1 MSVSTINTLTPLN
14 SEAQKLQQA
23 LNNPWKMRY
32 FFLSKLPT
40 LTWWG
45 VKVKSLSRERGQTS
59 IPYGWRTQNPFQS
72 TYFAA
77 QAGASELST
86 GMLGMLATAGRGKI
100 SMLVTGMEAEYVKKA
115 TGTIVFTCEDGAAIE
130 ATVLRAIET
139 GEGQTYRAT
148 SVGVQED
155 TGMVV
160 SKMYFTWSFK
170 AKSK

>member
-1 MSVSTINTLTPLN
+1 MSTSTLSAPPELN
-14 SEAQKLQQA
+14 AEAKRLQNA

-32 FFLSKLPT
+32 YFFSKLPT

-45 VKVKSLSRERGQTS
+45 VKVKSLTREQGQTS

-86 GMLGMLATAGRGKI
+86 GMLGMLATAGKGKI
-100 SMLVTGMEAEYVKKA
+100 SMLITGMEAEFVKKA
-115 TGTIVFTCEDGAAIE
+115 TGTVIFTCQDGAEIE
-130 ATVLRAIET
+130 ATVQRAIQT
-139 GEGQTYRAT
+139 GEGQTFRAT
-148 SVGVQED
+148 SIGVQED
-155 TGMVV
+155 TGVVV

>member
-1 MSVSTINTLTPLN
+1 
-14 SEAQKLQQA
+14 
-23 LNNPWKMRY
+23 
-32 FFLSKLPT
+32 
-40 LTWWG
+40 
-45 VKVKSLSRERGQTS
+45 
-59 IPYGWRTQNPFQS
+59 
-72 TYFAA
+72 
-77 QAGASELST
+77 
-86 GMLGMLATAGRGKI
+86 
-100 SMLVTGMEAEYVKKA
+100 MLVTGMEAEYVKKA

-139 GEGQTYRAT
+139 GEGQTFRAT